1 MMRTTLLFL
10 FGLLYSSTFSQSHYA
25 GQYSLGLNYGFVN
38 DGVNYNLNIQKLI
51 GNKFLG
57 MRADLDLLQQDYD
70 LSFYGKERYDG
81 NFESKRI
88 GIAATYSL
96 EKVIPHP
103 FYVQLYL
110 GGLYSNEKL
119 KDFGVA
125 QDILPPYNRNNFG
138 AYGGTELEFVVFP
151 VFSLTGGFKY
161 QNVFQSTIDKELL
174 FGQVGVKINF

>member
-1 MMRTTLLFL
+1 MRKTLLFL
-10 FGLLYSSTFSQSHYA
+10 FGLLYSSTFAQSHYA

-38 DGVNYNLNIQKLI
+38 NGTNYNLNVQKLI

-57 MRADLDLLQQDYD
+57 LRADLDLLKQDYN
-70 LSFYGKERYDG
+70 LSFYGVDQYQG

-88 GIAATYSL
+88 GIAGTYSL

-119 KDFGVA
+119 KDFEIV
-125 QDILPPYNRNNFG
+125 QDLLPAYNSNNFG
-138 AYGGTELEFVVFP
+138 AYGGVELELVVFP
-151 VFSLTGGFKY
+151 AFSLTGGFKY

>member
-1 MMRTTLLFL
+1 MKKILLFL
-10 FGLLYSSTFSQSHYA
+10 FGLLYTATFGQSHYA

-38 DGVNYNLNIQKLI
+38 NGTNYNLNLQKLI

-57 MRADLDLLQQDYD
+57 LRADFDLLQQDYD
-70 LSFYGKERYDG
+70 VSFYGVDQYQG
-81 NFESKRI
+81 NFESKRV

-103 FYVQLYL
+103 FYLQLYL

-119 KDFGVA
+119 KGFGIV
-125 QDILPPYNRNNFG
+125 QNVLPTYTRNNFG
-138 AYGGTELEFVVFP
+138 AYGGAELELVVFP
-151 VFSLTGGFKY
+151 SFSLTGGFKY
-161 QNVFQSTIDKELL
+161 QNVFQSSIDKELL